1 MIYGYARVS
10 TAGQVNGTSLESQE
24 EELRSNG
31 AQEIYREAFT
41 GTKKDRPE
49 LDRLMAKLKSG
60 DVLMVTKMDRIARS
74 ARDGIDLINELADR
88 GVIVHIL
95 NMGRIEN
102 TPTGKLMRT
111 MLLAFAEFER
121 DLIVQRTQ
129 DGKAK
134 ARMKPGWHEGRP
146 VTTFYD
152 PEKYYAFVEMVDK
165 GELTVKEACDRL
177 GIQRAKWY
185 RLRNGTEK
193 VIEKHDP

>member
-1 MIYGYARVS
+1 
-10 TAGQVNGTSLESQE
+10 
-24 EELRSNG
+24 
-31 AQEIYREAFT
+31 
-41 GTKKDRPE
+41 
-49 LDRLMAKLKSG
+49 MAKLKSG

-102 TPTGKLMRT
+102 RPTGKLMRT

-134 ARMKPGWHEGRP
+134 ARLRPDWREGRP

-152 PEKYYAFVEMVDK
+152 PDQYYAFVEMVDK
-165 GELTVKEACDRL
+165 GEMTVTAACERL

>member
-10 TAGQVNGTSLESQE
+10 TVGQVNGTSLDTQE
-24 EELRSNG
+24 EELRRNG
-31 AQEIYREAFT
+31 AEEIYTEAYT

-49 LDRLMAKLKSG
+49 LNQLMEKLKSG

-74 ARDGIDLINELADR
+74 ARDGIDLINELVDR

-134 ARMKPGWHEGRP
+134 ARLRPDWREGRP
-146 VTTFYD
+146 PEIVYD
-152 PEKYYAFVEMVDK
+152 PDEFYALTEKVDK
-165 GELTVKEACDRL
+165 GEMTVTEACEIL
-177 GIQRAKWY
+177 GFKRAKWY
-185 RLRNGTEK
+185 RIRNGKEK
-193 VIEKHDP
+193 VAEKRP